1 MSSLSY
7 LAIAGASLVGSAHC
21 AAMCG
26 GFVAA
31 YAGNAGRSA
40 AERALSHV
48 AYNGGRLV
56 TYAALGA
63 LSGALGA
70 ALNLAGHAAGVAQ
83 AAAVATGVVL
93 LVSGAVGLAPR
104 PRWVRLRTSRPRQ
117 PARGLLSRIL
127 LRAREQP
134 GPVRALL
141 LGSFTTL
148 LPCGWL
154 YAFVAYSAAAGGA
167 ISGALSMAAFWLGS
181 LPVML
186 GVGVS
191 LQTLSARLMRRLPRF
206 RAGLLLFAGVLTL
219 LLRFHSPASAA
230 AAESERAPTAT
241 GSALPAAKDCPCH
254 RAASHAKDAS

>member
-31 YAGNAGRSA
+31 YAGNGGRSA
-40 AERALSHV
+40 SERALSHV

-70 ALNLAGHAAGVAQ
+70 ALNLAGHAAGIAQ
-83 AAAVATGVVL
+83 VAAVATGVVL

-104 PRWVRLRTSRPRQ
+104 PKLVRLRTAAARN
-117 PARGLLSRIL
+117 PAGGWLSRIL

-141 LGSFTTL
+141 LGTFTTL

-167 ISGALSMAAFWLGS
+167 LPGALSMAAFWLGS
-181 LPVML
+181 LPLML

-191 LQTLSARLMRRLPRF
+191 LQSLSARLMRRLPRF

-219 LLRFHSPASAA
+219 LFRFHTPASATP
-230 AAESERAPTAT
+230 SEAQRAPAVT
-241 GSALPAAKDCPCH
+241 GTALPAAQDCPCH